1 MESETLRT
9 GWAKWGDVPAI
20 LGAWNKAAN
29 FSDIVPAV
37 SQKWYPRW
45 SEMMNVEL
53 TSCLQGKVTAD
64 QACDNMV
71 AAIAK
76 AKQA

>member
-1 MESETLRT
+1 MESTTLRD

-20 LGAWNKAAN
+20 LGAWNKALN
-29 FSDIVPAV
+29 FADVVPAV

-53 TSCLQGKVTAD
+53 TSCLQGKITAD